1 MRDVLSQAA
10 DWVEVGES
18 ALLTDGGP
26 GLRFEVLEAGR
37 KLGAFAVRHDGV
49 VHAYLNRCA
58 HVAMELDWQ
67 PGQFFDGD
75 GALLMCSTHA
85 ALYDPATGR
94 CAGGAC
100 RGRGG
105 LIKLEV
111 EERDGHLWWRPH
123 GGYAPPD
130 PG

>member
-1 MRDVLSQAA
+1 MEPPQATGA
-10 DWVEVGES
+10 WVELG
-18 ALLTDGGP
+18 ACADLADGGV

-37 KLGAFAVRHDGV
+37 RLGAFAVRHGGV

-67 PGQFFDGD
+67 PGRFFDGD

-85 ALYDPATGR
+85 ALYDPASGS

-105 LIKLEV
+105 LVKLEV
-111 EERDGHLWWRPH
+111 EERAGRVWWRPH
-123 GGYAPPD
+123 GVYTALPP
-130 PG
+130 G